1 MKFHIPLFPVQRR
14 SLVEVAWFLFR
25 LPLHLVLPIHQR
37 VIARRQ
43 AKSLRSVS
51 IEAIEVSAVAISPS
65 EEASR
70 PIHEPVPPPPPSTT
84 VESIPFPQVTEQP
97 ITPVRFTDPP
107 FPAVVTQP
115 SLEPIHSPEPSEMSR
130 TTLVTRLLDEAWG
143 QGYTTYPDLIGY
155 VKQQSGTGCSKRFV
169 AAWKRSRG
177 LIGETPFTNGC
188 DSSQSERDPDC
199 SFPHPKYPIQNPQW
213 DDAA

>member
-14 SLVEVAWFLFR
+14 SLVEVAWFLFQI
-25 LPLHLVLPIHQR
+25 PLHLVLPIHQR

-43 AKSLRSVS
+43 AKSLRPIP

-65 EEASR
+65 EAALL
-70 PIHEPVPPPPPSTT
+70 PIHEPVPPPTTRAT
-84 VESIPFPQVTEQP
+84 VEPILFPQVTEQP
-97 ITPVRFTDPP
+97 IAPVRFTDPP
-107 FPAVVTQP
+107 FPVVVPQP
-115 SLEPIHSPEPSEMSR
+115 LLEPIHSPEPSEMSR

-177 LIGETPFTNGC
+177 LMG
-188 DSSQSERDPDC
+188 
-199 SFPHPKYPIQNPQW
+199 
-213 DDAA
+213 DAA